1 MNAGGGQIV
10 ARFQQPLALSTWHKI
25 EVERNERTVTMTL
38 DGYLETSGVLSK
50 RFTVLN
56 FQGQMF
62 IGSPSTPVG
71 R

>member
-1 MNAGGGQIV
+1 MNAGGGQVI
-10 ARFQQPLALSTWHKI
+10 ARFVQPLTLSTWHKI

-38 DGYLETSGVLSK
+38 DDHQETTGVLSK
-50 RFTVLN
+50 RFTVLD
-56 FQGQMF
+56 FRGQMF

>member
-1 MNAGGGQIV
+1 MNAGGGQVV
-10 ARFQQPLALSTWHKI
+10 ARFMQPLTLSTWHKI

-38 DGYLETSGVLSK
+38 NDYQETTGVFSK
-50 RFTVLN
+50 KFTVLD
-56 FQGQMF
+56 FRGQMF